1 MSRRAAG
8 AALVSLLATVLAGL
22 GVTPASAMHGEP
34 SHWDRTGPSGTTAVA
49 QMYMEDHTGANWK
62 VNANTLKWNDSP
74 RIGMYYTTAT
84 GCNHSTLNCIPV
96 REGSYGQGWFGLTT
110 FSVNTSTWHI
120 VRNSMTVRFN
130 NTTQTTFGRAL
141 TAAERSSTVCHEL
154 GHATGVFND
163 NSRETSSCMY
173 GTAAAFPPNPSTH
186 DFNVLVTYYSH

>member
-1 MSRRAAG
+1 VRAAVRG
-8 AALVSLLATVLAGL
+8 IPIAVAAALVLVAGA
-22 GVTPASAMHGEP
+22 TPALASHGQP
-34 SHWDRTGPSGTTAVA
+34 SHWDRTGPAGTTAVA

-84 GCNHSTLNCIPV
+84 GCNHATLNCIPV
-96 REGSYGQGWFGLTT
+96 HEGSYGQGWFGLTT

-120 VRNSMTVRFN
+120 VRNSMLIRFN
-130 NTTQTTFGRAL
+130 NTTQTNFGRAL

-154 GHATGVFND
+154 GHGTGVFND
-163 NSRETSSCMY
+163 NSRETTSCMY

-186 DFNVLVTYYSH
+186 DFNVIATYYNH